1 MVTRA
6 EPAQRLYFDSDGHMN
21 RKGHALFLK
30 LIQDYLLGKQ
40 LVPCHFLTLEAAA
53 GEGCPR

>member
-21 RKGHALFLK
+21 RKGHALFST
-30 LIQDYLLGKQ
+30 LIQDYLLGNQ
-40 LVPCHFLTLEAAA
+40 LVLCHFLTPEAVTEA
-53 GEGCPR
+53 GCSR